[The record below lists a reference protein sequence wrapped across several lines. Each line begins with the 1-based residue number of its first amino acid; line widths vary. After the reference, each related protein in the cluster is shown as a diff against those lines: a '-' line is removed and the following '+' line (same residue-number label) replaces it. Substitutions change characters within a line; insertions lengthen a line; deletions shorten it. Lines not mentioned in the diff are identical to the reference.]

1 MSAFPRDM
9 GRLEETSEARV
20 AHVPQALASRA
31 DLSPPV
37 GPVTRGVVQRHRG
50 FGGGPH
56 RCIGSHLARIELAIV
71 IAEWLSQIP
80 DFELPPGYAPDI
92 NFPSKSFALK
102 VLPLSWGMRQPRYT
116 AIKVNGGEHGV

>member
-1 MSAFPRDM
+1 MRLCTAAINRD
-9 GRLEETSEARV
+9 GSDAI
-20 AHVPQALASRA
+20 SID
-31 DLSPPV
+31 DLV
-37 GPVTRGVVQRHRG
+37 MDAKVHRHWG
-50 FGGGPH
+50 FGVGPH
-56 RCIGSHLARIELAIV
+56 RCIGSHLARIQLAIV